1 MPVPLLDL
9 PLQSPCALAVHSCI
23 LGTSQ
28 CVLAVARPAHGD
40 GAHQRLLSKDFVTA
54 LRIFW
59 CQSAVMLSVATIN
72 VSQENSM
79 ESIRATMERQTARR
93 TQTDVTQMI
102 ESLFANVN
110 LAKDL
115 SARCKGRSLQLKDD
129 EIQNIAQDLDNILQ
143 NIYDELGR
151 IPASAFGSN
160 AYMDVLIKSQSMRG
174 YSEADISMNV
184 MGNRPRRSLRDNDT
198 PKLVDFLQGMYH
210 ESHEYGGQMFNTL
223 PEVAECIEPLYDAFF
238 CPLKN
243 EIMTD
248 PVTTESGVTCD
259 RRAIE
264 EYIERFS
271 DSSEPIYCPV
281 TKMPMQ
287 SKTVMSNA
295 SLKSVIEEWTMRNEA
310 MRVRIACTALSL
322 STADTVVLEAMHELK
337 LLAKLR
343 VKNRELMH
351 KIGVTKF
358 LARLLDNHNAQI
370 QCDALELLCLLAEDE
385 EGKDIIGKTKAIA
398 RTVKLLSSNTTGEK
412 HAAIS
417 FLLELSKSQLL
428 LENIGS
434 TPGSILIL
442 TTMKINNT
450 DDPIAAE
457 KAGAV
462 LKNLEKCPKNIKY
475 MAESGY
481 LEPLQSYLV
490 EDYKTGS
497 EEMQMEMVSFLSEL
511 VQEQELTI
519 DINRST
525 SEILIKMAR
534 SCNPRFRKAAF
545 DVLVQLSLHHPNSKI
560 LVDAGAVPVMIEE
573 LFIRKVDDEPVNSMA
588 SAATVLAN
596 IVESGIDPD
605 TTVVNK
611 EGHVLTSK
619 YSIYNFVHMLK
630 CFMPDD
636 LNLSIIRV
644 LLALT
649 ALAKPLA
656 TVVSVIRENHRGH
669 AIIELMSSPME
680 VLSLAATRLLITLS
694 PHIGHTIAERLCK
707 TRGQP
712 RKLVKSISHARRI
725 TERQAALAMLLARL
739 PYRNTSLN
747 VALVQEGAVPTI
759 LSAIKEM
766 QNGAARSSRHAV
778 PYMEG
783 LLGAL
788 VRLTATLYSPEVLKV
803 AMDHNLALV
812 LTELLSGSAGS
823 DEVQCLAAV
832 GLENLSYL
840 SIKLSQPPPDELLS
854 KKNSILKLL
863 KDSKAH
869 SNNKK
874 STHQQVNVCLVHRGV
889 CSPAT
894 TFCLLEAGA
903 VEGLLGCL
911 ENDNVRVVEAAL
923 GALCTL
929 LDERVDVEKSVAAL
943 SELDAARRVLG
954 ALRQHRQNVL
964 WQKCFCVVEKL
975 LEHGDDRCLREVTGD
990 RMLPTALVSAFHRGD
1005 VSTKQ
1010 AAESILRRLHKMPDY
1025 SATYVSMEF

>member
-1 MPVPLLDL
+1 
-9 PLQSPCALAVHSCI
+9 
-23 LGTSQ
+23 
-28 CVLAVARPAHGD
+28 
-40 GAHQRLLSKDFVTA
+40 
-54 LRIFW
+54 
-59 CQSAVMLSVATIN
+59 MLSVATIN

-79 ESIRATMERQTARR
+79 ESVRATMERQTARR

-102 ESLFANVN
+102 ESLFSSVN

-115 SARCKGRSLQLKDD
+115 SARCKSKALQFTDD
-129 EIQNIAQDLDNILQ
+129 EMQNIAQDLENALK
-143 NIYDELGR
+143 NIYDDLGR
-151 IPASAFGSN
+151 IPASAFGNN
-160 AYMDVLIKSQSMRG
+160 AYIDVLIKSQSMRG
-174 YSEADISMNV
+174 YSEAEIPMNV
-184 MGNRPRRSLRDNDT
+184 MGNRPRRSFRDYDT

-210 ESHEYGGQMFNTL
+210 ESHEYGGQTLNTL
-223 PEVAECIEPLYDAFF
+223 PEVAEYIEPVYDAFF
-238 CPLKN
+238 CPLTN

-248 PVTTESGVTCD
+248 PVTIQSGVTCD

-264 EYIERFS
+264 EYIERFP
-271 DSSEPIYCPV
+271 DSSEPLCCPV
-281 TKMPMQ
+281 TKMPMH

-310 MRVRIACTALSL
+310 MRVRIARTALSL
-322 STADTVVLEAMHELK
+322 STADTMVLEALHELK

-343 VKNRELMH
+343 GKNRELMH

-358 LARLLDNHNAQI
+358 LARLLDNHSAQI

-385 EGKDIIGKTKAIA
+385 EGRDIIGKTKAIV
-398 RTVKLLSSNTTGEK
+398 RTIKLLSSNTVER

-442 TTMKINNT
+442 TTMKINNS
-450 DDPIAAE
+450 DDPIASE

-462 LKNLEKCPKNIKY
+462 LRNLEKCTKNIKY

-481 LEPLQSYLV
+481 LEPLQSHLV
-490 EDYKTGS
+490 EGS
-497 EEMQMEMVSFLSEL
+497 EEMQMEMVGFLSEL

-519 DINRST
+519 DITKST
-525 SEILIKMAR
+525 SEILIKMAN
-534 SCNPRFRKAAF
+534 SCNPMVRKAAF
-545 DVLVQLSLHHPNSKI
+545 DVLVQLSLHRPNSKM

-573 LFIRKVDDEPVNSMA
+573 LFIRKLDDEPVNSMA
-588 SAATVLAN
+588 SAATILAN

-611 EGHVLTSK
+611 EGHLLTSK

-636 LNLSIIRV
+636 LNLSIIRILLV
-644 LLALT
+644 LTELP
-649 ALAKPLA
+649 KPLA
-656 TVVSVIRENHRGH
+656 TVVAVIRENHRGH
-669 AIIELMSSPME
+669 AIVELMSSPME
-680 VLSLAATRLLITLS
+680 ALSLAATRLLITLS

-707 TRGQP
+707 TQGQP
-712 RKLVKSISHARRI
+712 RKLVKSISHSGRI
-725 TERQAALAMLLARL
+725 TERQAAMAMLLARL

-747 VALVQEGAVPTI
+747 VVLVQEGAVPVI

-783 LLGAL
+783 LVGAL

-812 LTELLSGSAGS
+812 LTELLSGPAGN
-823 DEVQCLAAV
+823 DEVQRLAAV

-854 KKNSILKLL
+854 KKSNILKLL

-869 SNNKK
+869 SSKK
-874 STHQQVNVCLVHRGV
+874 SSHQQVNVCLVHRGV
-889 CSPAT
+889 CSPAS

-903 VEGLLGCL
+903 VEGLLVCL

-990 RMLPTALVSAFHRGD
+990 RVLPTALVSAFHRGD
-1005 VSTKQ
+1005 ASTKQ

>member
-1 MPVPLLDL
+1 
-9 PLQSPCALAVHSCI
+9 
-23 LGTSQ
+23 
-28 CVLAVARPAHGD
+28 
-40 GAHQRLLSKDFVTA
+40 
-54 LRIFW
+54 
-59 CQSAVMLSVATIN
+59 
-72 VSQENSM
+72 
-79 ESIRATMERQTARR
+79 MERQTARR

-102 ESLFANVN
+102 ESLFASVN

-115 SARCKGRSLQLKDD
+115 SARCKGRALQLTDD
-129 EIQNIAQDLDNILQ
+129 DIQNIAQDLENVLQ
-143 NIYDELGR
+143 NIYDDLSR
-151 IPASAFGSN
+151 IPTSSFGSN

-184 MGNRPRRSLRDNDT
+184 MGNRRKSLRNNDT

-210 ESHEYGGQMFNTL
+210 ESDEYRGQMFNTL
-223 PEVAECIEPLYDAFF
+223 SEVAEYIEPMYDAFF
-238 CPLKN
+238 CPLTN

-248 PVTTESGVTCD
+248 PVITESGVTCD

-271 DSSEPIYCPV
+271 DSSEPVYCPV

-310 MRVRIACTALSL
+310 LRVRIAHTALSL
-322 STADTVVLEAMHELK
+322 SAAETMVLEAMHELK

-343 VKNRELMH
+343 GKNRELMH

-398 RTVKLLSSNTTGEK
+398 RTVKLLSSNTTDER

-428 LENIGS
+428 LESIGS

-442 TTMKINNT
+442 TTMKINYS

-481 LEPLQSYLV
+481 LEPLQSHLV
-490 EDYKTGS
+490 EGS

-534 SCNPRFRKAAF
+534 SCKPMARKAAF
-545 DVLVQLSLHHPNSKI
+545 DVLVQLSFHRPNSMM

-588 SAATVLAN
+588 SAGTILAN
-596 IVESGIDPD
+596 IVESGIDPE
-605 TTVVNK
+605 TTLVNK

-644 LLALT
+644 LLAFT

-669 AIIELMSSPME
+669 AIVELMSSQME
-680 VLSLAATRLLITLS
+680 ALSLAATRLLITLS
-694 PHIGHTIAERLCK
+694 PHIGHTIVERLCK
-707 TRGQP
+707 TQGQP
-712 RKLVKSISHARRI
+712 RKLVKNISHAGRI
-725 TERQAALAMLLARL
+725 TERQAALAILLARL

-747 VALVQEGAVPTI
+747 VALVQEGAVPAI

-766 QNGAARSSRHAV
+766 QNNPARSSRHAV

-783 LLGAL
+783 LVGAL

-803 AMDHNLALV
+803 AIDHNLASV
-812 LTELLSGSAGS
+812 LTELLTGAAGS
-823 DEVQCLAAV
+823 DEAQRLAAV

-854 KKNSILKLL
+854 KKNITILKLL

-869 SNNKK
+869 NNKK
-874 STHQQVNVCLVHRGV
+874 SSHNQINVCLVHRGV

-894 TFCLLEAGA
+894 TFCLLEAGS

-943 SELDAARRVLG
+943 SELDVARRVLG

-975 LEHGDDRCLREVTGD
+975 LEHGDDRCVREVTGD

-1005 VSTKQ
+1005 ASTKQ

>member
-1 MPVPLLDL
+1 MT
-9 PLQSPCALAVHSCI
+9 H
-23 LGTSQ
+23 
-28 CVLAVARPAHGD
+28 
-40 GAHQRLLSKDFVTA
+40 
-54 LRIFW
+54 
-59 CQSAVMLSVATIN
+59 
-72 VSQENSM
+72 
-79 ESIRATMERQTARR
+79 
-93 TQTDVTQMI
+93 MI
-102 ESLFANVN
+102 ESLSASVN

-115 SARCKGRSLQLKDD
+115 SARCKGRTYTAD
-129 EIQNIAQDLDNILQ
+129 EIQSIAQDLENVLQ
-143 NIYDELGR
+143 NIYDDLCR
-151 IPASAFGSN
+151 IPASAVGSN
-160 AYMDVLIKSQSMRG
+160 AYMDVLIKSQSMMD
-174 YSEADISMNV
+174 YCEADIPINV
-184 MGNRPRRSLRDNDT
+184 TGNRPRRRSLRDNDT
-198 PKLVDFLQGMYH
+198 PRLVDFLQGMYH
-210 ESHEYGGQMFNTL
+210 ESHEFGGQMFNTL
-223 PEVAECIEPLYDAFF
+223 PEVAEYIEPLYDAFI
-238 CPLKN
+238 CPLTN

-248 PVTTESGVTCD
+248 PVTIDSGVTCD

-271 DSSEPIYCPV
+271 DSSEPVYCPV
-281 TKMPMQ
+281 TKMTMQ
-287 SKTVMSNA
+287 SKTMVSNA
-295 SLKSVIEEWTMRNEA
+295 SLKSVIEEWTTRNEA
-310 MRVRIACTALSL
+310 MRVRIARTALSL
-322 STADTVVLEAMHELK
+322 STADTMVLEAIHELK

-358 LARLLDNHNAQI
+358 LARLLDNHNGQI
-370 QCDALELLCLLAEDE
+370 QFDALKLLCLLAEDE
-385 EGKDIIGKTKAIA
+385 EGKDIIGKSKAIA
-398 RTVKLLSSNTTGEK
+398 RTIKLLSSNSTDER

-442 TTMKINNT
+442 TTMKINSS
-450 DDPIAAE
+450 DDPISAE

-481 LEPLQSYLV
+481 LEPLQSHLV
-490 EDYKTGS
+490 EGS
-497 EEMQMEMVSFLSEL
+497 EEMQMEMVGYLCEL

-525 SEILIKMAR
+525 SEILIKMAH
-534 SCNPRFRKAAF
+534 SCNPMVREAAF
-545 DVLVQLSLHHPNSKI
+545 NALAQLSLHHPNSKM

-573 LFIRKVDDEPVNSMA
+573 LFIRKMDDEPVNSMA
-588 SAATVLAN
+588 TAATVLAN
-596 IVESGIDPD
+596 IVESGIDPE

-636 LNLSIIRV
+636 LNLSIIRI

-649 ALAKPLA
+649 VLAKPLA

-669 AIIELMSSPME
+669 SIIELMSSPTE

-694 PHIGHTIAERLCK
+694 PHIGHTIVERLCK
-707 TRGQP
+707 TQGQP
-712 RKLVKSISHARRI
+712 RKVVKSISHAGRI
-725 TERQAALAMLLARL
+725 TERQAALATLLSKL

-747 VALVQEGAVPTI
+747 IALVQDGAVPAI
-759 LSAIKEM
+759 LTAIKEV

-783 LLGAL
+783 LVGTL
-788 VRLTATLYSPEVLKV
+788 VRLTATLYSPEVLKA
-803 AMDHNLALV
+803 AMDHDLASLF
-812 LTELLSGSAGS
+812 TELLDGAAGS
-823 DEVQCLAAV
+823 DEVQRLAAV

-840 SIKLSQPPPDELLS
+840 SIKLSQPPPDELQS
-854 KKNSILKLL
+854 KKNTILKLL

-874 STHQQVNVCLVHRGV
+874 SSHHQVNICPVHQGV

-903 VEGLLGCL
+903 MEGLLGCL
-911 ENDNVRVVEAAL
+911 ENDNIRVVEAAL

-943 SELDAARRVLG
+943 AELDAARRVLA
-954 ALRQHRQNVL
+954 ALRQHRQNLL

-975 LEHGDDRCLREVTGD
+975 LEHGDDRCVREVTGD

-1005 VSTKQ
+1005 ESTKL

-1025 SATYVSMEF
+1025 SATYISMEF

>member
-1 MPVPLLDL
+1 
-9 PLQSPCALAVHSCI
+9 
-23 LGTSQ
+23 
-28 CVLAVARPAHGD
+28 
-40 GAHQRLLSKDFVTA
+40 
-54 LRIFW
+54 
-59 CQSAVMLSVATIN
+59 
-72 VSQENSM
+72 
-79 ESIRATMERQTARR
+79 MERQTARR

-102 ESLFANVN
+102 ESLFASVN

-115 SARCKGRSLQLKDD
+115 SARCKGRSLQLTDD
-129 EIQNIAQDLDNILQ
+129 DIQNIAQDLENVLQ
-143 NIYDELGR
+143 NIYDDLSR
-151 IPASAFGSN
+151 IPTSSFGSN
-160 AYMDVLIKSQSMRG
+160 AYMDVLIQSQSMRG

-184 MGNRPRRSLRDNDT
+184 MGNRRKSLRNNDT
-198 PKLVDFLQGMYH
+198 PKLVDFLQGMYR
-210 ESHEYGGQMFNTL
+210 ESDEYGGQMFNTL
-223 PEVAECIEPLYDAFF
+223 SEVAEYIEPMYDAFF
-238 CPLKN
+238 CPLTN

-248 PVTTESGVTCD
+248 PVITESGVTCD

-271 DSSEPIYCPV
+271 DSSEPVYCPF

-287 SKTVMSNA
+287 T
-295 SLKSVIEEWTMRNEA
+295 
-310 MRVRIACTALSL
+310 
-322 STADTVVLEAMHELK
+322 
-337 LLAKLR
+337 
-343 VKNRELMH
+343 
-351 KIGVTKF
+351 
-358 LARLLDNHNAQI
+358 RLLDNHNAQI

-398 RTVKLLSSNTTGEK
+398 RTVKLLSSNTTDER

-428 LENIGS
+428 LESIGS

-442 TTMKINNT
+442 TTMKINYS

-481 LEPLQSYLV
+481 LEPLRNHLV
-490 EDYKTGS
+490 EGS

-534 SCNPRFRKAAF
+534 SCKPMVRKAAF
-545 DVLVQLSLHHPNSKI
+545 DVLVQLSFHRPNSMM

-588 SAATVLAN
+588 SAGTILAN
-596 IVESGIDPD
+596 IVESGIDPE
-605 TTVVNK
+605 TTLVNK

-644 LLALT
+644 LLAFT

-669 AIIELMSSPME
+669 AIVELMSSQME
-680 VLSLAATRLLITLS
+680 ALSLAATRLLITLS
-694 PHIGHTIAERLCK
+694 PHIGHTIVERLCK
-707 TRGQP
+707 TQGQP
-712 RKLVKSISHARRI
+712 RKLVKSISHAGRI

-747 VALVQEGAVPTI
+747 VALVQEGAVPAI

-766 QNGAARSSRHAV
+766 QNNPARSSRHAV

-783 LLGAL
+783 LVGAL

-803 AMDHNLALV
+803 AMDHNLASV
-812 LTELLSGSAGS
+812 LTELLTGAAGS
-823 DEVQCLAAV
+823 DEAQRLAAV

-854 KKNSILKLL
+854 KKNNTILKLL

-869 SNNKK
+869 SNKK
-874 STHQQVNVCLVHRGV
+874 SSHIQVNVCLVHRGV

-894 TFCLLEAGA
+894 TFCLLEAGS

-975 LEHGDDRCLREVTGD
+975 LEHGDDRCVREVTGD

-1005 VSTKQ
+1005 ASTKQ

>member
-1 MPVPLLDL
+1 
-9 PLQSPCALAVHSCI
+9 
-23 LGTSQ
+23 
-28 CVLAVARPAHGD
+28 
-40 GAHQRLLSKDFVTA
+40 
-54 LRIFW
+54 
-59 CQSAVMLSVATIN
+59 MLSVATIN

-79 ESIRATMERQTARR
+79 ESVRATMERQTARR

-102 ESLFANVN
+102 ESLFSSVN

-115 SARCKGRSLQLKDD
+115 SARCKSKALQFTDD
-129 EIQNIAQDLDNILQ
+129 EMQNIAQDLENALK
-143 NIYDELGR
+143 NIYDDLGR
-151 IPASAFGSN
+151 IPASAFGNN
-160 AYMDVLIKSQSMRG
+160 AYIDVLIKSQSMRG
-174 YSEADISMNV
+174 YSKAEIPMNV
-184 MGNRPRRSLRDNDT
+184 MGNRPRRSFRDYNT

-210 ESHEYGGQMFNTL
+210 ESHEYGGQTLNTL
-223 PEVAECIEPLYDAFF
+223 PEVAEYIEPVYDAFF
-238 CPLKN
+238 CPLTN

-248 PVTTESGVTCD
+248 PVTIQSGVTCD
-259 RRAIE
+259 KRAIE
-264 EYIERFS
+264 EYIERFP
-271 DSSEPIYCPV
+271 DSSEPLCCPV
-281 TKMPMQ
+281 TKMPMH

-310 MRVRIACTALSL
+310 MRVRIARTALSL
-322 STADTVVLEAMHELK
+322 STADTMVLEALHELK

-343 VKNRELMH
+343 GKNRELMH

-358 LARLLDNHNAQI
+358 LARLLDNHSAQI

-385 EGKDIIGKTKAIA
+385 EGRDIIGKTKAIV
-398 RTVKLLSSNTTGEK
+398 RTIKLLSSNTVER

-442 TTMKINNT
+442 TTMKINNS
-450 DDPIAAE
+450 DDPIASE

-462 LKNLEKCPKNIKY
+462 LRNLEKCTKNIKY

-481 LEPLQSYLV
+481 LEPLQSHLV
-490 EDYKTGS
+490 EGS
-497 EEMQMEMVSFLSEL
+497 EEMQMEMVGFLSEL

-519 DINRST
+519 DITKST
-525 SEILIKMAR
+525 SEILIKMAN
-534 SCNPRFRKAAF
+534 SCNPMVRKAAF
-545 DVLVQLSLHHPNSKI
+545 DVLVQLSLHRPNSKM

-588 SAATVLAN
+588 SAATILAN

-611 EGHVLTSK
+611 EGHLLTSK

-636 LNLSIIRV
+636 LNLSIIRILLV
-644 LLALT
+644 LTELP
-649 ALAKPLA
+649 KPLA
-656 TVVSVIRENHRGH
+656 TVVAVIRENHRGH
-669 AIIELMSSPME
+669 AIVELMSSPVE
-680 VLSLAATRLLITLS
+680 ALSLAATRLLITLS

-707 TRGQP
+707 TQGQP
-712 RKLVKSISHARRI
+712 RKLVKSISHSGRI
-725 TERQAALAMLLARL
+725 TERQAAMAMLLARL

-747 VALVQEGAVPTI
+747 VVLVQEGAVPVI

-783 LLGAL
+783 LVGAL

-812 LTELLSGSAGS
+812 LTELLSGPAGN
-823 DEVQCLAAV
+823 DEVQRLAAV

-854 KKNSILKLL
+854 KKSNILKLL

-869 SNNKK
+869 SNKK
-874 STHQQVNVCLVHRGV
+874 SSHQQVNVCLVHRGV
-889 CSPAT
+889 CSPAS

-903 VEGLLGCL
+903 VEGLLVCL
-911 ENDNVRVVEAAL
+911 ENDNVRVVEAVL

-975 LEHGDDRCLREVTGD
+975 LEHGDDRCLSDVTGD
-990 RMLPTALVSAFHRGD
+990 RVLPTALVSAFHRGD
-1005 VSTKQ
+1005 ASTKQ

>member
-1 MPVPLLDL
+1 
-9 PLQSPCALAVHSCI
+9 
-23 LGTSQ
+23 
-28 CVLAVARPAHGD
+28 
-40 GAHQRLLSKDFVTA
+40 
-54 LRIFW
+54 
-59 CQSAVMLSVATIN
+59 MLSVATTN
-72 VSQENSM
+72 GSQGNSM
-79 ESIRATMERQTARR
+79 ETVMATMERQTARR
-93 TQTDVTQMI
+93 TQTNVTQMM
-102 ESLFANVN
+102 ESIFASVS

-115 SARCKGRSLQLKDD
+115 SARCKSRALQVTDD
-129 EIQNIAQDLDNILQ
+129 EIQSTAQDLENVLQ
-143 NIYDELGR
+143 NIYDDLCR
-151 IPASAFGSN
+151 IPASAFGSS
-160 AYMDVLIKSQSMRG
+160 AYMDVPIKSQPMRDCCK
-174 YSEADISMNV
+174 ADIPINV
-184 MGNRPRRSLRDNDT
+184 MGNRPRTRSLRDNDT
-198 PKLVDFLQGMYH
+198 PRLVDFLKGMYH
-210 ESHEYGGQMFNTL
+210 ESHEFSGQMFNTL
-223 PEVAECIEPLYDAFF
+223 LEVTEYIEPLYDAFI
-238 CPLKN
+238 CALTN

-248 PVTTESGVTCD
+248 PVMIESGVTCD

-264 EYIERFS
+264 EYIERFA
-271 DSSEPIYCPV
+271 DSSEPVYCPV
-281 TKMPMQ
+281 TKMTMQ
-287 SKTVMSNA
+287 SKTMVSNA
-295 SLKSVIEEWTMRNEA
+295 SLKCVIEEWTMRNEI
-310 MRVRIACTALSL
+310 MRVRIARTALSL
-322 STADTVVLEAMHELK
+322 STTDTMVLEAIHELK

-358 LARLLDNHNAQI
+358 LARLLDNHNDQI
-370 QCDALELLCLLAEDE
+370 QFEALKLLCLLAQDE

-398 RTVKLLSSNTTGEK
+398 RTIKLLSSNSTDER

-417 FLLELSKSQLL
+417 FLLELSESQLL
-428 LENIGS
+428 LDNIGS

-442 TTMKINNT
+442 TTMKLNSS
-450 DDPIAAE
+450 DDPIAAAR
-457 KAGAV
+457 AGAV

-481 LEPLQSYLV
+481 LEPLQSHLV
-490 EDYKTGS
+490 EGS
-497 EEMQMEMVSFLSEL
+497 EEIQMEMVGYLCEL

-525 SEILIKMAR
+525 SEILVKMVR
-534 SCNPRFRKAAF
+534 GCNPMVRKAALN
-545 DVLVQLSLHHPNSKI
+545 VLAQLSLHRPNNKM
-560 LVDAGAVPVMIEE
+560 LVDTGAVPVMIEE

-588 SAATVLAN
+588 NAATVLAN

-636 LNLSIIRV
+636 LNLSVLRI

-649 ALAKPLA
+649 ALAKPLD
-656 TVVSVIRENHRGH
+656 TVVSVIRENYRGH
-669 AIIELMSSPME
+669 SIIELMGSPTE

-694 PHIGHTIAERLCK
+694 PHIGHTIVERLCK
-707 TRGQP
+707 TQGQP
-712 RKLVKSISHARRI
+712 HKLVKSISHAGRI
-725 TERQAALAMLLARL
+725 TERQATLATLLAKL

-747 VALVQEGAVPTI
+747 IALVKDGAVPAM
-759 LSAIKEM
+759 LRAIKEVE
-766 QNGAARSSRHAV
+766 NGAGRSSRQAV

-783 LLGAL
+783 LVGTL
-788 VRLTATLYSPEVLKV
+788 VRLTATLFSPEVLKA
-803 AMDHNLALV
+803 AMDHNLASV
-812 LTELLSGSAGS
+812 LTELLDGAAGS
-823 DEVQCLAAV
+823 DEVQRLAAV

-840 SIKLSQPPPDELLS
+840 SIKLSRPPPDELQFK
-854 KKNSILKLL
+854 KKNTLLKLL

-869 SNNKK
+869 SNKK
-874 STHQQVNVCLVHRGV
+874 KTSLHQVCVCPVHRGV
-889 CSPAT
+889 CSPAA

-903 VEGLLGCL
+903 LEGLLGCL
-911 ENDNVRVVEAAL
+911 ENDNIRVVEAAL
-923 GALCTL
+923 RALCTL

-943 SELDAARRVLG
+943 AELDVARRVLA

-975 LEHGDDRCLREVTGD
+975 LDHGDDRCVREVTGD

-1005 VSTKQ
+1005 ESTKQ

>member
-1 MPVPLLDL
+1 M
-9 PLQSPCALAVHSCI
+9 SGCA
-23 LGTSQ
+23 
-28 CVLAVARPAHGD
+28 
-40 GAHQRLLSKDFVTA
+40 
-54 LRIFW
+54 
-59 CQSAVMLSVATIN
+59 SVATC
-72 VSQENSM
+72 
-79 ESIRATMERQTARR
+79 RASSPSPPLSHDPHTGTGRSSGGHRR
-93 TQTDVTQMI
+93 TS
-102 ESLFANVN
+102 SLGHAFFG
-110 LAKDL
+110 D
-115 SARCKGRSLQLKDD
+115 RSLQLTDD
-129 EIQNIAQDLDNILQ
+129 DIQNIAQDLENVLQ
-143 NIYDELGR
+143 NIYDDLSR
-151 IPASAFGSN
+151 IPTSSFGSN
-160 AYMDVLIKSQSMRG
+160 AYMDVLIQSQSMRG

-184 MGNRPRRSLRDNDT
+184 MGNRRKSLRNNDT
-198 PKLVDFLQGMYH
+198 PKLVDFLQGMYR
-210 ESHEYGGQMFNTL
+210 ESDEYGGQMFNTL
-223 PEVAECIEPLYDAFF
+223 SEVAEYIEP
-238 CPLKN
+238 
-243 EIMTD
+243 M
-248 PVTTESGVTCD
+248 
-259 RRAIE
+259 RAIE

-271 DSSEPIYCPV
+271 DSSEPVYCPF

-287 SKTVMSNA
+287 SKT
-295 SLKSVIEEWTMRNEA
+295 
-310 MRVRIACTALSL
+310 
-322 STADTVVLEAMHELK
+322 
-337 LLAKLR
+337 
-343 VKNRELMH
+343 
-351 KIGVTKF
+351 
-358 LARLLDNHNAQI
+358 I

-398 RTVKLLSSNTTGEK
+398 RTVKLLSSNTTDER

-428 LENIGS
+428 LESIGS

-442 TTMKINNT
+442 TTMKINYS

-481 LEPLQSYLV
+481 LEPLRNHLV
-490 EDYKTGS
+490 EGS

-534 SCNPRFRKAAF
+534 SCKPMVRKAAF
-545 DVLVQLSLHHPNSKI
+545 DVLVQLSFHRPNSMM

-588 SAATVLAN
+588 SAGTILAN
-596 IVESGIDPD
+596 IVESGIDPE
-605 TTVVNK
+605 TTLVNK

-644 LLALT
+644 LLAFT

-669 AIIELMSSPME
+669 AIVELMSSQME
-680 VLSLAATRLLITLS
+680 ALSLAATRLLITLS
-694 PHIGHTIAERLCK
+694 PHIGHTIVERLCK
-707 TRGQP
+707 TQGQP
-712 RKLVKSISHARRI
+712 RKLVKSISHAGRI

-747 VALVQEGAVPTI
+747 VALVQEGAVPAI

-766 QNGAARSSRHAV
+766 QNNPARSSRHAV

-783 LLGAL
+783 LVGAL

-803 AMDHNLALV
+803 AMDHNLASV
-812 LTELLSGSAGS
+812 LTELLTGAAGS
-823 DEVQCLAAV
+823 DEAQRLAAV

-854 KKNSILKLL
+854 KKNNTILKLL

-869 SNNKK
+869 SNKK
-874 STHQQVNVCLVHRGV
+874 SSHIQVNVCLVHRGV

-894 TFCLLEAGA
+894 TFCLLEAGS

-975 LEHGDDRCLREVTGD
+975 LEHGDDRCVREVTGD

-1005 VSTKQ
+1005 ASTKQ

>member
-1 MPVPLLDL
+1 
-9 PLQSPCALAVHSCI
+9 
-23 LGTSQ
+23 
-28 CVLAVARPAHGD
+28 
-40 GAHQRLLSKDFVTA
+40 
-54 LRIFW
+54 
-59 CQSAVMLSVATIN
+59 MLSVATIN

-79 ESIRATMERQTARR
+79 ESVRATMERQTARR
-93 TQTDVTQMI
+93 TRTDVTQMI
-102 ESLFANVN
+102 ESLFSSVK

-115 SARCKGRSLQLKDD
+115 SARCKGRALQLTDD
-129 EIQNIAQDLDNILQ
+129 EMQNIAQDLENALQ
-143 NIYDELGR
+143 NIYDDLGR
-151 IPASAFGSN
+151 IPASAFASN

-174 YSEADISMNV
+174 YSVADIPMNV
-184 MGNRPRRSLRDNDT
+184 TGSRPRRSFRDYDT
-198 PKLVDFLQGMYH
+198 PKLADFLQGMYH
-210 ESHEYGGQMFNTL
+210 ESHEYGGQIFNTL
-223 PEVAECIEPLYDAFF
+223 PEVAEYIEPVYDAFF
-238 CPLKN
+238 CPLTN

-248 PVTTESGVTCD
+248 PVTIQSGVTCD
-259 RRAIE
+259 RRAIQ
-264 EYIERFS
+264 EYIEKFQ
-271 DSSEPIYCPV
+271 DSSEPFCCPV

-287 SKTVMSNA
+287 RKTVMSNA

-310 MRVRIACTALSL
+310 MRVRIARTALSL
-322 STADTVVLEAMHELK
+322 STADTMVLEALHELK

-343 VKNRELMH
+343 GKNRELMH

-358 LARLLDNHNAQI
+358 LARLLDNHSAQI

-385 EGKDIIGKTKAIA
+385 EGRDIIGKTKAIA
-398 RTVKLLSSNTTGEK
+398 RTIKLLSSNTSVER

-417 FLLELSKSQLL
+417 FLLELSKSHLL

-434 TPGSILIL
+434 TPGTILIL
-442 TTMKINNT
+442 TTMKINNS
-450 DDPIAAE
+450 DDPIASE

-462 LKNLEKCPKNIKY
+462 LKNLEKCTKNIKY

-481 LEPLQSYLV
+481 LEPLQSHLM
-490 EDYKTGS
+490 DGS
-497 EEMQMEMVSFLSEL
+497 EETQMEMVSFLSEL
-511 VQEQELTI
+511 VHEQELTI
-519 DINRST
+519 DITRST
-525 SEILIKMAR
+525 SEILIKMAH
-534 SCNPRFRKAAF
+534 SCNPMFRKAAF
-545 DVLVQLSLHHPNSKI
+545 DVLVQLSLHRPNSKM
-560 LVDAGAVPVMIEE
+560 LVDVGAVPVMIEE

-605 TTVVNK
+605 TTMVNK

-649 ALAKPLA
+649 ELPKPLA

-669 AIIELMSSPME
+669 AIVELMSSPME
-680 VLSLAATRLLITLS
+680 ALSLAATRLLITLS

-707 TRGQP
+707 TQGHP
-712 RKLVKSISHARRI
+712 RKLVKSISHAGRI
-725 TERQAALAMLLARL
+725 TERQAAMAMLLAKL

-747 VALVQEGAVPTI
+747 VALVREGAMPAI
-759 LSAIKEM
+759 LSAIKEV
-766 QNGAARSSRHAV
+766 QNAAARSSRHAV
-778 PYMEG
+778 LYMEG
-783 LLGAL
+783 LVGAL

-812 LTELLSGSAGS
+812 LTELLSGPAGS
-823 DEVQCLAAV
+823 DEVQRLAAV
-832 GLENLSYL
+832 GLENLSFL

-854 KKNSILKLL
+854 KKNNILKLL
-863 KDSKAH
+863 KDSKTH
-869 SNNKK
+869 SNKK
-874 STHQQVNVCLVHRGV
+874 SSHQQVNVCLVHRGV
-889 CSPAT
+889 CSPAS

-975 LEHGDDRCLREVTGD
+975 LEHGDDRCVREVTGD
-990 RMLPTALVSAFHRGD
+990 RVLPTALVSAFHRGD
-1005 VSTKQ
+1005 ASTKQ

>member
-1 MPVPLLDL
+1 
-9 PLQSPCALAVHSCI
+9 
-23 LGTSQ
+23 
-28 CVLAVARPAHGD
+28 
-40 GAHQRLLSKDFVTA
+40 
-54 LRIFW
+54 
-59 CQSAVMLSVATIN
+59 MLSVATIN

-79 ESIRATMERQTARR
+79 ESVRATMERQTARR
-93 TQTDVTQMI
+93 TQTNATQMI
-102 ESLFANVN
+102 ESLLANVN

-129 EIQNIAQDLDNILQ
+129 EIQNIAQDLDNVLQ
-143 NIYDELGR
+143 NIYDELCR
-151 IPASAFGSN
+151 IPAPAFRSN

-174 YSEADISMNV
+174 YSEPDISMNV
-184 MGNRPRRSLRDNDT
+184 IGNWPRRSLRDNDT

-223 PEVAECIEPLYDAFF
+223 PEVAEYIEPLYDAFF
-238 CPLKN
+238 CPLTN

-310 MRVRIACTALSL
+310 MRVRIARTALSL
-322 STADTVVLEAMHELK
+322 STADHMVLEAMHELK

-343 VKNRELMH
+343 GKNRELMH

-358 LARLLDNHNAQI
+358 LARLLDNHNPQI

-398 RTVKLLSSNTTGEK
+398 RTVKLLSSNTTGER

-434 TPGSILIL
+434 TSGSILIL
-442 TTMKINNT
+442 TSMKINNT

-490 EDYKTGS
+490 EGS

-525 SEILIKMAR
+525 SEILIKMAH
-534 SCNPRFRKAAF
+534 SCNPRARKAAF
-545 DVLVQLSLHHPNSKI
+545 DVLVQLSLHRPNSKM
-560 LVDAGAVPVMIEE
+560 LVDTGAVLVMIEE

-588 SAATVLAN
+588 SAATILAN

-619 YSIYNFVHMLK
+619 YSIYNFMHMLK

-656 TVVSVIRENHRGH
+656 TVVSVIREDHRGH
-669 AIIELMSSPME
+669 AIVELMSSPME
-680 VLSLAATRLLITLS
+680 ALSLAATKLLITLS
-694 PHIGHTIAERLCK
+694 PHIGHTIVERLCK
-707 TRGQP
+707 SQGQP
-712 RKLVKSISHARRI
+712 RKLLKSISHAGRI
-725 TERQAALAMLLARL
+725 TEWQAALAMLLARL

-747 VALVQEGAVPTI
+747 VALVQEGAVLTI

-766 QNGAARSSRHAV
+766 QNGASRSSKHAV

-783 LLGAL
+783 LVGAL

-803 AMDHNLALV
+803 AIDHNLASL
-812 LTELLSGSAGS
+812 LTELLSRPAGS
-823 DEVQCLAAV
+823 DEVQRLAAV

-874 STHQQVNVCLVHRGV
+874 STHHQVNLCLVHRGV

-1005 VSTKQ
+1005 ASTKQ

>member
-1 MPVPLLDL
+1 
-9 PLQSPCALAVHSCI
+9 
-23 LGTSQ
+23 
-28 CVLAVARPAHGD
+28 
-40 GAHQRLLSKDFVTA
+40 
-54 LRIFW
+54 
-59 CQSAVMLSVATIN
+59 MLSVATIN

-79 ESIRATMERQTARR
+79 ESVRATMERQTARR
-93 TQTDVTQMI
+93 TRTDVTQMI
-102 ESLFANVN
+102 ESLFFSVK

-115 SARCKGRSLQLKDD
+115 SARCKGRALQLTDD
-129 EIQNIAQDLDNILQ
+129 EMQNIAQDLENALQ
-143 NIYDELGR
+143 NIYDDLGR
-151 IPASAFGSN
+151 IPASAFASN

-174 YSEADISMNV
+174 YSEADIPMNV
-184 MGNRPRRSLRDNDT
+184 TGSRPRRPFRDYDT
-198 PKLVDFLQGMYH
+198 PKLADFLQGMYH
-210 ESHEYGGQMFNTL
+210 ESHEYGGQIFNTL
-223 PEVAECIEPLYDAFF
+223 PEVAEYIEPVYDAFF
-238 CPLKN
+238 CPLTN

-248 PVTTESGVTCD
+248 PVTIQSGVTCD
-259 RRAIE
+259 RRAIQ
-264 EYIERFS
+264 EYIEKFP
-271 DSSEPIYCPV
+271 DSSEPFCCPV

-310 MRVRIACTALSL
+310 MRVRIARTALSL
-322 STADTVVLEAMHELK
+322 STADTMVLEALHELK

-343 VKNRELMH
+343 GKNRELMH

-358 LARLLDNHNAQI
+358 LARLLDNHSAQI

-385 EGKDIIGKTKAIA
+385 EGRDIIGKTKAIA
-398 RTVKLLSSNTTGEK
+398 RTIKLLSSNTSVER

-417 FLLELSKSQLL
+417 FLLELSKSHLL

-434 TPGSILIL
+434 TPGIILIL
-442 TTMKINNT
+442 TTMKINNS
-450 DDPIAAE
+450 DDPIASE

-462 LKNLEKCPKNIKY
+462 LKNLEKCTKNIKY

-481 LEPLQSYLV
+481 LEPLQSHLV
-490 EDYKTGS
+490 DGS
-497 EEMQMEMVSFLSEL
+497 EETQMEMVSFLSEL

-519 DINRST
+519 DITRST
-525 SEILIKMAR
+525 SEILIKMAH
-534 SCNPRFRKAAF
+534 SCNPMFRKAAF
-545 DVLVQLSLHHPNSKI
+545 DVLVQLSLHRPNSKM
-560 LVDAGAVPVMIEE
+560 LVDVGAVPVMIEE

-605 TTVVNK
+605 TTMVNK

-649 ALAKPLA
+649 ELPKPLA

-669 AIIELMSSPME
+669 AIVELMSSPME
-680 VLSLAATRLLITLS
+680 ALSLAATRLLITLS

-707 TRGQP
+707 TQGQP
-712 RKLVKSISHARRI
+712 RKLVKSISHAGRI
-725 TERQAALAMLLARL
+725 TERQAAMAMLLAKL

-747 VALVQEGAVPTI
+747 VALVREGAMPAI
-759 LSAIKEM
+759 LSAIKEV
-766 QNGAARSSRHAV
+766 QNAAARSSRHAV
-778 PYMEG
+778 LYMEG
-783 LLGAL
+783 LVGAL
-788 VRLTATLYSPEVLKV
+788 VRLTATLYSQEVLKV

-812 LTELLSGSAGS
+812 LTELLSGPAGS
-823 DEVQCLAAV
+823 DEVQRLAAV
-832 GLENLSYL
+832 GLENLSFL

-854 KKNSILKLL
+854 KKNNILKLL

-869 SNNKK
+869 RNKK
-874 STHQQVNVCLVHRGV
+874 SSHQQNVCLVHRGV
-889 CSPAT
+889 CSPAS

-943 SELDAARRVLG
+943 SELDAARRVLS

-975 LEHGDDRCLREVTGD
+975 LEHGDDRCVREVTGD
-990 RMLPTALVSAFHRGD
+990 RVLPTALVSAFHRGD
-1005 VSTKQ
+1005 ASTKQ

>member
-1 MPVPLLDL
+1 
-9 PLQSPCALAVHSCI
+9 
-23 LGTSQ
+23 
-28 CVLAVARPAHGD
+28 
-40 GAHQRLLSKDFVTA
+40 
-54 LRIFW
+54 
-59 CQSAVMLSVATIN
+59 MLSVATIN

-79 ESIRATMERQTARR
+79 ESVRATMERQTARR
-93 TQTDVTQMI
+93 TQTNVTPMI
-102 ESLFANVN
+102 ESLFSSVKI
-110 LAKDL
+110 AKDL
-115 SARCKGRSLQLKDD
+115 SARCKTRALQFTND
-129 EIQNIAQDLDNILQ
+129 EMQNIAQDLENVLQ
-143 NIYDELGR
+143 NIYDDLCR

-160 AYMDVLIKSQSMRG
+160 TYMDVLIKSQSMRG
-174 YSEADISMNV
+174 YSEADTSLNV
-184 MGNRPRRSLRDNDT
+184 MGNRPRRRSLRDNDT
-198 PKLVDFLQGMYH
+198 PRLVDFLQGMYH
-210 ESHEYGGQMFNTL
+210 ESHEFGGQMFNTL
-223 PEVAECIEPLYDAFF
+223 PEVAEYIEPLYDAFF
-238 CPLKN
+238 CPLTN

-259 RRAIE
+259 RRALE
-264 EYIERFS
+264 EYMERFA
-271 DSSEPIYCPV
+271 DNSEPIYCPV
-281 TKMPMQ
+281 TKIPMQ
-287 SKTVMSNA
+287 SKTVMGNA

-310 MRVRIACTALSL
+310 MRVRIARTALSL
-322 STADTVVLEAMHELK
+322 SSADTVVLEAIHELK

-343 VKNRELMH
+343 EKNRELMH

-358 LARLLDNHNAQI
+358 LARLLDNHNAAV

-398 RTVKLLSSNTTGEK
+398 RIIKLLSSNTTYTK

-442 TTMKINNT
+442 TTMKINNS
-450 DDPIAAE
+450 DDPIGAE

-481 LEPLQSYLV
+481 LEPLQSHLV
-490 EDYKTGS
+490 DGS
-497 EEMQMEMVSFLSEL
+497 EEMQIEMVSYLSEL

-519 DINRST
+519 DVNRST

-534 SCNPRFRKAAF
+534 SCNPIIHKAAF
-545 DVLVQLSLHHPNSKI
+545 DVLVQLSLHRPNCKM
-560 LVDAGAVPVMIEE
+560 LVEEGAVLVMIEE
-573 LFIRKVDDEPVNSMA
+573 LFIRKVDDEPVNSMTK
-588 SAATVLAN
+588 AAAVLAN

-611 EGHVLTSK
+611 EGHVLSSK

-630 CFMPDD
+630 CFMPED
-636 LNLSIIRV
+636 LNLSIIRI
-644 LLALT
+644 LLALA

-680 VLSLAATRLLITLS
+680 ALSLAATRLLITMS
-694 PHIGHTIAERLCK
+694 PHIGHTIVERLCK
-707 TRGQP
+707 TQGQP
-712 RKLVKSISHARRI
+712 RKLVKSISHAGRV
-725 TERQAALAMLLARL
+725 TERQAAFAMLLARL

-747 VALVQEGAVPTI
+747 VALVLEGAVPAL
-759 LSAIKEM
+759 LSAIKET
-766 QNGAARSSRHAV
+766 QKGTARSSRHAV
-778 PYMEG
+778 PFMEG
-783 LLGAL
+783 LVGAL
-788 VRLTATLYSPEVLKV
+788 VRLTATLYSPEVLKA
-803 AMDHNLALV
+803 AMDHNLASV
-812 LTELLSGSAGS
+812 LTEILSGSAGS
-823 DEVQCLAAV
+823 DEVQRLAAV

-854 KKNSILKLL
+854 KKNNILKLL

-869 SNNKK
+869 SKK
-874 STHQQVNVCLVHRGV
+874 SLQHQVNVCPVHRGV
-889 CSPAT
+889 CSPTT
-894 TFCLLEAGA
+894 TFCLIEAGA

-929 LDERVDVEKSVAAL
+929 LNERVDVEKSVAVL
-943 SELDAARRVLG
+943 VELDAARRVLA

-964 WQKCFCVVEKL
+964 WQKCFRVVEKL
-975 LEHGDDRCLREVTGD
+975 LEHGGERCAREVTGD

-1005 VSTKQ
+1005 ASTKQ

-1025 SATYVSMEF
+1025 TATYVSMEF

>member
-1 MPVPLLDL
+1 MN
-9 PLQSPCALAVHSCI
+9 SPPPPPPSPPAMSGCASLATCRYLSF
-23 LGTSQ
+23 TSF
-28 CVLAVARPAHGD
+28 
-40 GAHQRLLSKDFVTA
+40 S
-54 LRIFW
+54 I
-59 CQSAVMLSVATIN
+59 MLSVATIN
-72 VSQENSM
+72 VSQENSVELM
-79 ESIRATMERQTARR
+79 RATMERQTARR
-93 TQTDVTQMI
+93 TQTNVTQMI
-102 ESLFANVN
+102 ESLFASVN

-115 SARCKGRSLQLKDD
+115 SVRCKGRALQLTDD
-129 EIQNIAQDLDNILQ
+129 EIQNIAQDLENVLQ
-143 NIYDELGR
+143 NINDDLGR

-160 AYMDVLIKSQSMRG
+160 AYMDVLIKSQSSRG
-174 YSEADISMNV
+174 YSEADI
-184 MGNRPRRSLRDNDT
+184 MGNMPRRRSLRDNDT

-223 PEVAECIEPLYDAFF
+223 PEVAEYIEPLYDAFF
-238 CPLKN
+238 CPLTN
-243 EIMTD
+243 EIMND

-264 EYIERFS
+264 EYFERFS
-271 DSSEPIYCPV
+271 DSSEPVYCPV
-281 TKMPMQ
+281 TKMTMQ

-310 MRVRIACTALSL
+310 MRVRIARTALSL
-322 STADTVVLEAMHELK
+322 STADTMVLEAMHELK

-343 VKNRELMH
+343 GKNRDLMH

-398 RTVKLLSSNTTGEK
+398 RTIKLLSSNTTDDR

-442 TTMKINNT
+442 TTMKINSS

-481 LEPLQSYLV
+481 LEPLQSHLV
-490 EDYKTGS
+490 EGS
-497 EEMQMEMVSFLSEL
+497 EEMQMEMVSYLSEL

-519 DINRST
+519 DITRST
-525 SEILIKMAR
+525 SEILIKMAH
-534 SCNPRFRKAAF
+534 SCNPMVRKAVF
-545 DVLVQLSLHHPNSKI
+545 DVLVQLSLHRPNSKM
-560 LVDAGAVPVMIEE
+560 LVDAGGVPVMIEE
-573 LFIRKVDDEPVNSMA
+573 LFIRKVDDELVNSMA
-588 SAATVLAN
+588 SAATILAN

-636 LNLSIIRV
+636 LNLSIIRI

-669 AIIELMSSPME
+669 AIVELMSSPTE
-680 VLSLAATRLLITLS
+680 ALSLAATRLLITLS
-694 PHIGHTIAERLCK
+694 PHIGHTIVERLCK
-707 TRGQP
+707 TQGQP
-712 RKLVKSISHARRI
+712 HKLVKSISHAGRI
-725 TERQAALAMLLARL
+725 TERQAAFAMLLARL

-747 VALVQEGAVPTI
+747 VALVQEGAAPAI
-759 LSAIKEM
+759 LRTIKEM

-783 LLGAL
+783 LVGAL

-803 AMDHNLALV
+803 AMDHNLASV
-812 LTELLSGSAGS
+812 LTELLSGPAGS
-823 DEVQCLAAV
+823 DEVQRLAAV

-854 KKNSILKLL
+854 KKNTILKLL

-874 STHQQVNVCLVHRGV
+874 SPHHQVNVCLVHRGV

-903 VEGLLGCL
+903 AEGLLGCL

-975 LEHGDDRCLREVTGD
+975 LEHGDDRCVREVTGD

-1005 VSTKQ
+1005 ASTKQ

>member
-1 MPVPLLDL
+1 
-9 PLQSPCALAVHSCI
+9 
-23 LGTSQ
+23 
-28 CVLAVARPAHGD
+28 
-40 GAHQRLLSKDFVTA
+40 
-54 LRIFW
+54 
-59 CQSAVMLSVATIN
+59 MLSVATIN

-79 ESIRATMERQTARR
+79 ESVRATMERQTARR

-129 EIQNIAQDLDNILQ
+129 EIQNIAQDLDNVLQ

-151 IPASAFGSN
+151 IPASSFGSN

-174 YSEADISMNV
+174 YSEADIYMNV
-184 MGNRPRRSLRDNDT
+184 MGNRPRRSLRGNDT

-223 PEVAECIEPLYDAFF
+223 PEVAEYIEPLYDAFF
-238 CPLKN
+238 CPLTN

-281 TKMPMQ
+281 TKLPMQ
-287 SKTVMSNA
+287 SKTVRSNA
-295 SLKSVIEEWTMRNEA
+295 SLKSVIQEWTMRNEA
-310 MRVRIACTALSL
+310 MRVRIARTALSL
-322 STADTVVLEAMHELK
+322 STADTMVLEAMHELK

-343 VKNRELMH
+343 GKNRELMH

-398 RTVKLLSSNTTGEK
+398 RTVKLLSSNTTGER

-434 TPGSILIL
+434 TPGGILIL

-490 EDYKTGS
+490 EGS

-534 SCNPRFRKAAF
+534 SCNPRVRKAAF
-545 DVLVQLSLHHPNSKI
+545 DVLVQLSLHHPNSKM

-669 AIIELMSSPME
+669 AIVELMSSPTE
-680 VLSLAATRLLITLS
+680 ALSLAATRLLITLS
-694 PHIGHTIAERLCK
+694 PHIGHTIVERLCK
-707 TRGQP
+707 TQGQP
-712 RKLVKSISHARRI
+712 RKLVKSISHAGRI

-766 QNGAARSSRHAV
+766 QNGAARSSKHAV

-783 LLGAL
+783 LVGAL

-803 AMDHNLALV
+803 AMDHNLASV
-812 LTELLSGSAGS
+812 LTELLSGPAGS
-823 DEVQCLAAV
+823 DEVQRLAGV

-854 KKNSILKLL
+854 KKNAILKLL

-874 STHQQVNVCLVHRGV
+874 STHHQVNVCLVHRGV

-894 TFCLLEAGA
+894 TFCLLEAGT

-911 ENDNVRVVEAAL
+911 DNDNVRVVEAAL

-1005 VSTKQ
+1005 PSTKQ